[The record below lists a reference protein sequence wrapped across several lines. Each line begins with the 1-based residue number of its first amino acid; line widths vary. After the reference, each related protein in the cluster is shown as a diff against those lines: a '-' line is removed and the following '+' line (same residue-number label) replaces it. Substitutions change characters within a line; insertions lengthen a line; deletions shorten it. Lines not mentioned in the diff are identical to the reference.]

1 MIDLFNFFC
10 RGKLES
16 VDNIVPWQFGTSF
29 FSYSVLRFDSGD
41 TGIYHSIWNAPGPWS
56 LDILTRSHFLELHP
70 IENLEIQTYPS
81 QIKEILNKCDDDDLF
96 KPGLKRQMKEFCFAI
111 NKEQHSLVSIDS
123 YITSVKL
130 TDCLYNSYT
139 GTPRSII
146 N

>member
-96 KPGLKRQMKEFCFAI
+96 KTWIKKTNERILFC
-111 NKEQHSLVSIDS
+111 NK
-123 YITSVKL
+123 
-130 TDCLYNSYT
+130 
-139 GTPRSII
+139 
-146 N
+146 

>member
-1 MIDLFNFFC
+1 M
-10 RGKLES
+10 
-16 VDNIVPWQFGTSF
+16 
-29 FSYSVLRFDSGD
+29 
-41 TGIYHSIWNAPGPWS
+41 
-56 LDILTRSHFLELHP
+56 
-70 IENLEIQTYPS
+70 QTYPS

-96 KPGLKRQMKEFCFAI
+96 KPGIKRQMKEFCFAI

-139 GTPRSII
+139 GSPRSII